1 MKALSIVTGPFIV
14 ISCAMSA
21 GSQQA
26 RRGGTSQRLR
36 RRHAD
41 GAARGIELAAQMR
54 CAGKVEPAG

>member
-26 RRGGTSQRLR
+26 RRGGTSQRPCGVATLMAPR
-36 RRHAD
+36 EA
-41 GAARGIELAAQMR
+41 
-54 CAGKVEPAG
+54 

>member
-26 RRGGTSQRLR
+26 RGGTSQRPCGVATLMAPR
-36 RRHAD
+36 EA
-41 GAARGIELAAQMR
+41 
-54 CAGKVEPAG
+54 